1 MKEPPPPPP
10 PSTPTLNDN
19 YFILLDQY
27 LNGAMTEREFKNSL
41 QYTIGK
47 NDFPNHVTLIRD
59 CYDSL
64 LLLEERVLQE
74 IEEERLKNVIHSS
87 SSSNDVSDSG
97 SGSLCASDKISPTPS
112 EDKRP
117 KTYYLET
124 TQQQPITT
132 LSNSNQQ
139 NQKFKR
145 KEVQLETLFFENMLQ
160 REKEINSEIPPKL
173 LQHLPSTS
181 SSLCSP
187 ILEMLPNCQFIENTL
202 NCWLLSVA
210 QQRTLSTTT
219 TTTTTSN
226 SINSCTTTST
236 NTNTANTS
244 TNNAITVAQAKK
256 RKHTIPCIS
265 FDKIE
270 YLRDSLQRYLQ
281 QRVENALICSID
293 DDPIIIQ
300 KSHFS
305 DDLVD

>member
-1 MKEPPPPPP
+1 MNEPST
-10 PSTPTLNDN
+10 PSTPTMNDN

-74 IEEERLKNVIHSS
+74 IEEERLKNVIYSS
-87 SSSNDVSDSG
+87 SSSSG
-97 SGSLCASDKISPTPS
+97 GGLCASDSISSTPFS

-124 TQQQPITT
+124 TQQQPTTTTTTTT

-139 NQKFKR
+139 SQKFKR

-202 NCWLLSVA
+202 NCWLLSMA
-210 QQRTLSTTT
+210 QQRTISTNTSNISGTSTTST
-219 TTTTTSN
+219 
-226 SINSCTTTST
+226 TTTST
-236 NTNTANTS
+236 NTNTANT
-244 TNNAITVAQAKK
+244 TVAQAKK

-265 FDKIE
+265 HDKIE
-270 YLRDSLQRYLQ
+270 YLRDSMQRYLQ
-281 QRVENALICSID
+281 QRVENALLCSID